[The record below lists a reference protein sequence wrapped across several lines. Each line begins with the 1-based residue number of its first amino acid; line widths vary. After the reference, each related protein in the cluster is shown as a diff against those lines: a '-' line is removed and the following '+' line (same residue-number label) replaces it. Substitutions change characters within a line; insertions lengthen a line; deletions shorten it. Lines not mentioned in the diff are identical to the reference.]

1 MACWLTWF
9 GRTDEDQQMAE
20 KDDNIVL
27 TRRVRT
33 IADLA
38 RIAGVSAGTVSRA
51 LADKSLVNPETRR
64 RIQELAR
71 EHGFRPN
78 QMASNLRTQRTG
90 VINIVIPLS
99 HDRRQ
104 HVSDPFFMTMIGYL
118 ADGLTERG
126 YQLMLSRV
134 VPDDDDGWLERIV
147 YSGMSDGAIVI
158 GQSDQFDAIERV
170 AADYRPL
177 VVWGEHRDGQQ
188 QCSIGTDNF
197 AGGKLAAEHLL
208 ATGRRNLCF
217 LGDARPPEIAARHAG
232 AQAAVTDAGLGPLPV
247 FQTPLAADGM
257 IADINRH
264 FDRLDPAMNGIIAAS
279 DVTALNAIRVLADRA
294 IAVPSRIA
302 VVGYD
307 DLPFAAQ
314 SVPSLTTVRQDL
326 AAGTDAMIGSLFAL
340 MRGEEADSTVL
351 SPTLVVRDSA

>member
-1 MACWLTWF
+1 
-9 GRTDEDQQMAE
+9 MAE
-20 KDDNIVL
+20 HDDSGVL
-27 TRRVRT
+27 NRRVRT

-51 LADKSLVNPETRR
+51 LADKSLVNPQTRR
-64 RIQELAR
+64 RIQDLAR

-90 VINIVIPLS
+90 VINIVIPLG

-134 VPDDDDGWLERIV
+134 IPDDDDGWLERIA
-147 YSGMSDGAIVI
+147 YSGMSDGAILI
-158 GQSDQFDAIERV
+158 GQSNQFDAIERV

-177 VVWGEHRDGQQ
+177 VVWGEHREGQQ

-208 ATGRRNLCF
+208 ETGRRNLCF
-217 LGDARPPEIAARHAG
+217 LGDTRPPEIAARHAG
-232 AQAAVTDAGLGPLPV
+232 AQAAMSDAGLGALPV
-247 FQTPLAADGM
+247 LQTHFASDEM
-257 IADINRH
+257 VADIARH
-264 FDRLDPAMNGIIAAS
+264 ADALDSAVDGIIAAS
-279 DVTALNAIRVLADRA
+279 DVTALNAIRVLADRG

-307 DLPFAAQ
+307 DLPLAAQ

-326 AAGTDAMIGSLFAL
+326 AAGAEAMIGSLFARI
-340 MRGEEADSTVL
+340 RGEEADSTVL
-351 SPTLVVRDSA
+351 SPTLVVRASA